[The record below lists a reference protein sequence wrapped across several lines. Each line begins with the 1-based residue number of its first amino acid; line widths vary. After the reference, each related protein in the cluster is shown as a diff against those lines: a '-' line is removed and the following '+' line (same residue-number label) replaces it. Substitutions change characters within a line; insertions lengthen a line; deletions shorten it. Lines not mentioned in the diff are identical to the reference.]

1 MRRLLEVLPDESDL
15 PREFTN
21 SIGMKFVL
29 IEPGEFMMGS
39 NEANDEKPPHLVEIT
54 QPFYLGV
61 YPVTQAKYQA
71 VLGTN
76 PSHFTGNARLP
87 VEQVSWNDA
96 VACAQKLSQLS
107 AELSRG
113 LTYRL
118 PTEAEWEYACRAG
131 STGKWCFG
139 DQESQLGDYAWFAG
153 NSANRTHPVGEKK
166 PNAWDLHD
174 MHGNVWE
181 WCQDCYG
188 AEAYKGRSG
197 ISQDPFVES
206 GADRVFRGGGWGS
219 GPAGVRSAFRYWS
232 TPDNRN
238 FNLGFR
244 LALSSVK

>member
-29 IEPGEFMMGS
+29 IEPGELIMGS
-39 NEANDEKPPHLVEIT
+39 DDEKSPHLVAIT

-61 YPVTQAKYQA
+61 YPVTQAEFQA
-71 VLGTN
+71 VRGTK

-107 AELSRG
+107 AELSRE

-166 PNAWDLHD
+166 PNAWDMHD

-181 WCQDCYG
+181 WCQDCYD
-188 AEAYKGRSG
+188 ADAYKARSG

-206 GADRVFRGGGWGS
+206 GAFRVIRGGSWIYDS
-219 GPAGVRSAFRYWS
+219 AGCRSAFRNSYDPTDRTS
-232 TPDNRN
+232 SS
-238 FNLGFR
+238 GFR